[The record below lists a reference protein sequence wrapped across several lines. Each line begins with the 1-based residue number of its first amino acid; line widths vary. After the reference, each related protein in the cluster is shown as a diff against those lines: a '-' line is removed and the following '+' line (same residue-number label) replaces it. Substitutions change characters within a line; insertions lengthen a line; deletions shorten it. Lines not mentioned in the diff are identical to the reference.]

1 MNEFTKVGEIT
12 PGGANVPIKSTL
24 QQEERELASRLR
36 ATIDRNGRYSYRLD
50 DMAAGFA
57 AGRGISPTE
66 ARRNIENVFQTT
78 YSRSPKEYMDQ
89 RFKDRYQGPAR

>member
-1 MNEFTKVGEIT
+1 MNEFTKVGDIS
-12 PGGANVPIKSTL
+12 PGGPGVQIKSTA

-36 ATIDRNGRYSYRLD
+36 ATIERNGRYSYRLD

-66 ARRNIENVFQTT
+66 ARRNIENLFQTT
-78 YSRSPKEYMDQ
+78 YSCTPKEYMDQ
-89 RFKDRYQGPAR
+89 RFKDRYHGPKR